1 VYWLGIAGYCEQ
13 GVNQIGGEMESAD
26 SALRPLKV
34 RAFQL
39 QTQAAVEKES
49 RILRWEQS
57 ERPVLR
63 DHALGLK
70 ETMQLLSR
78 EEEQLQQR
86 VASLSAS
93 TVQNYPGTST
103 GFNVIRSR
111 VDSCGRPL
119 EMEALRNERE
129 RLKTAL
135 HQFEVE
141 IANAKAEIS
150 ANQRKDEVE
159 IWETK
164 LVAMQVRDDQVAKM
178 IFSLFVL

>member
-1 VYWLGIAGYCEQ
+1 
-13 GVNQIGGEMESAD
+13 MESAD

-39 QTQAAVEKES
+39 QKQATLEHES
-49 RILRWEQS
+49 RVLRWEQS

-86 VASLSAS
+86 VANLSAS
-93 TVQNYPGTST
+93 TVQNCPGTST

-129 RLKTAL
+129 RLITAL
-135 HQFEVE
+135 HKFEVE

-150 ANQRKDEVE
+150 ANQRRDEVE

-164 LVAMQVRDDQVAKM
+164 LVAMQVRDHQFGM
-178 IFSLFVL
+178 LSLCECFCTMKTENNDIV